1 MVQLSGTRCCSYS
14 AHCKYWRAWPV
25 WPSRDHVSDGTQLP
39 LLTPVRSAA
48 RGRGLRLVLHVVRCA
63 LHVVQRIYGSQP
75 WTSQA
80 RQKREDVDY
89 DSIESMDVEL
99 VNTHLCKLI
108 QVTCPL
114 L

>member
-1 MVQLSGTRCCSYS
+1 M
-14 AHCKYWRAWPV
+14 
-25 WPSRDHVSDGTQLP
+25 
-39 LLTPVRSAA
+39 
-48 RGRGLRLVLHVVRCA
+48 
-63 LHVVQRIYGSQP
+63 GSQP
-75 WTSQA
+75 WMSQA

>member
-1 MVQLSGTRCCSYS
+1 ME
-14 AHCKYWRAWPV
+14 K
-25 WPSRDHVSDGTQLP
+25 
-39 LLTPVRSAA
+39 
-48 RGRGLRLVLHVVRCA
+48 LRLVLHVVGCA
-63 LHVVQRIYGSQP
+63 LCGVRCVTFGVA

-108 QVTCPL
+108 QVTRPL
-114 L
+114 LTYIIIEGDAYTKQARTTCDTALQSHPRERAQ

>member
-1 MVQLSGTRCCSYS
+1 
-14 AHCKYWRAWPV
+14 
-25 WPSRDHVSDGTQLP
+25 
-39 LLTPVRSAA
+39 
-48 RGRGLRLVLHVVRCA
+48 VLHVVRCA
-63 LHVVQRIYGSQP
+63 LHVVQRMGSQP